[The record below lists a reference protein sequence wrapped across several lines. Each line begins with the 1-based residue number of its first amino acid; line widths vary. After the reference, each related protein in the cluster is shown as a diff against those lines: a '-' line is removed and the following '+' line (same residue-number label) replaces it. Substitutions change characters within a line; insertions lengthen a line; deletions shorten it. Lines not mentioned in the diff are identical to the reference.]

1 MRSRRRLRRRV
12 RTASVVAGLGLF
24 TTVMAAPI
32 AWLVAS
38 SLMRQQAL
46 IAVPPDLSWSS
57 LTLENYAQV
66 LGSVAALGRG
76 LLNSFIVAA
85 STTALALA
93 LGAPAAYALARAIVP
108 RSGPILALVLATQ
121 MFPAIVI
128 AIPMFVAMSRL
139 GLIDSRLG
147 LIIVYLSFNLPVVIW
162 VLRGFFVSIP
172 ASLERAAA
180 IDGASRL
187 QVFTLVVL
195 PISLPALSA
204 AGLFAFIE
212 SWNEFFFALILTRQ
226 DAQTVPLVVS
236 QFAGQYQT
244 QYGQMM
250 AAAVLSVTPVVL
262 LSILC
267 RGTIMRGFSVGIT
280 KG

>member
-1 MRSRRRLRRRV
+1 MRSGGRLNRRAGV
-12 RTASVVAGLGLF
+12 VGVVAGLALF
-24 TTVMAAPI
+24 SITMAAPI
-32 AWLVAS
+32 VWLVLS
-38 SLMRQQAL
+38 SLLRQQAL
-46 IAVPPDLSWSS
+46 LAVPPDLSWSS
-57 LTLENYAQV
+57 FTFENYTKV
-66 LGSVAALGRG
+66 LGSAAALGHG
-76 LLNSFIVAA
+76 LLNSSVIAA

-93 LGAPAAYALARAIVP
+93 LGAPAAYALARAAVP
-108 RSGPILALVLATQ
+108 GSGPILALVLATQ

-128 AIPMFVAMSRL
+128 AIPMFIAMSRL
-139 GLIDSRLG
+139 GLIDTRLG

-162 VLRGFFVSIP
+162 VLRGFFISIP
-172 ASLERAAA
+172 ISLERAAA

-187 QVFTLVVL
+187 QVFLLVVL
-195 PISLPALSA
+195 PISLPALFA

-244 QYGQMM
+244 LFGQMM
-250 AAAVLSVTPVVL
+250 SAAVLSVAPVVVISL
-262 LSILC
+262 VF
-267 RGTIMRGFSVGIT
+267 RKTIMQGFSAGIA